1 MNQLNQSILEADA
14 PCETD
19 QSDLDP
25 SRRRFLF
32 STAAISGLALFGG
45 LPELASA
52 YSTYPVDLE
61 RKIEEHIK
69 VLRRRG
75 IISSREKTAWS
86 VYDFTTQKKLVSI
99 NENAPFQSAS
109 MIKPFIA
116 LAFFNQLRAGK
127 VRYDRFTRAK
137 MEAMIQRSSNSATN
151 YFINLLSGRR
161 GPREVERIL
170 KRNNPGIFQH
180 TRIVEQ
186 IPSNGRTYR
195 NKASARDY
203 SRFLYALWH
212 NKLPYSREIKR
223 LMRLPNKDRIYT
235 GAQKVPPGTMIL
247 DKTGTT
253 SRLCGDMGIVVAR
266 GRNGRAH
273 PYTFIAIIERSS
285 RAKNLGRWSSSRGNV
300 IRQVSSMVYTELK
313 KVHNLV

>member
-1 MNQLNQSILEADA
+1 MNHLFKSIVEACDKR
-14 PCETD
+14 ETD
-19 QSDLDP
+19 PSHLDP
-25 SRRRFLF
+25 ARRCFLL
-32 STAAISGLALFGG
+32 SAAALSGLGLFGG
-45 LPELASA
+45 LSELASA
-52 YSTYPVDLE
+52 AYYPVDLD
-61 RKIEEHIK
+61 KKVEHYIK
-69 VLRRRG
+69 TLRRRG
-75 IISSREKTAWS
+75 ILSAREKTAWS

-99 NENAPFQSAS
+99 NENTPFQSAS

-116 LAFFNQLRAGK
+116 LAFFLQLRAGK

-151 YFINLLSGRR
+151 YFINLLGGRR

-170 KRNNPGIFQH
+170 MRYNPGIFQH
-180 TRIVEQ
+180 TRIVER
-186 IPSNGRTYR
+186 IPKNGRTYR

-235 GAQKVPPGTMIL
+235 GAEKVPPGTMIY

-266 GRNGRAH
+266 GRNGRMH

>member
-1 MNQLNQSILEADA
+1 MNFSNQSIIQASAQRD
-14 PCETD
+14 TD
-19 QSDLDP
+19 QSGIDP

-32 STAAISGLALFGG
+32 TATAVSSLALFGG

-52 YSTYPVDLE
+52 YSAYPAGLE
-61 RKIEEHIK
+61 KKIEQHIK
-69 VLRRRG
+69 LLRQRG
-75 IISSREKTAWS
+75 VISSREKTAWS

-116 LAFFNQLRAGK
+116 LAFFQQLRTGR
-127 VRYDRFTRAK
+127 VRYDRVARAK

-151 YFINLLSGRR
+151 YFINLLGGRR
-161 GPREVERIL
+161 GPQQVERIL
-170 KRNNPGIFQH
+170 RRNNPGMFQQ
-180 TRIVEQ
+180 TRIVER
-186 IPSNGRTYR
+186 IPTNGRTYR

-212 NKLPYSREIKR
+212 DKLPYSREIKR
-223 LMRLPNKDRIYT
+223 LMRLPNKDRIYN
-235 GAQKVPPGTMIL
+235 GAEKVPPGTMIY

-266 GRNGRAH
+266 GRNGRPH

-285 RAKNLGRWSSSRGNV
+285 RAKNLGHWSSTRGNV
-300 IRQVSSMVYTELK
+300 IRQVSSIVYTELK
-313 KVHNLV
+313 KTHNLV